1 MSPFYFRKIVRF
13 YPRTRILIILVFWK
27 LVFKVKRC
35 ILISSRKGTDKE
47 TNDNLL
53 FLTMYALPVRTQ
65 NGNLYYPKSEQALI
79 NMCINEKYK
88 PQDYSDLSDI
98 KPGSLVDITYGS
110 NELTQK
116 MYVKKIELVPGTN
129 LFTDDLLYLEQ

>member
-1 MSPFYFRKIVRF
+1 M
-13 YPRTRILIILVFWK
+13 
-27 LVFKVKRC
+27 KRC
-35 ILISSRKGTDKE
+35 ILIGSRKGTDKE

-65 NGNLYYPKSEQALI
+65 NGNLYVPNKEKALI
-79 NMCINEKYK
+79 TMCINEKYK

-98 KPGSLVDITYGS
+98 KLGSLVDITYGS